1 MAGIEEMRFRYSMTR
16 MPPMLKRCC
25 SSMIIIFGLLC
36 ASSICLA
43 KETSSPLHVGIS
55 PFTPFVI
62 IKGDKIEGY
71 SIDLWTK
78 IAAELQVDYRFLQST
93 GVSDKLKN
101 LVEMRTDVAI
111 GGISITEERER
122 KIDFSHPYFHTGL
135 GILVQKR
142 SSLSVAKLL
151 RTFLTKKRLTII
163 GSFLLFVFIAGN
175 IIWMV
180 ERRQDS
186 GKRSFNRRYLPGIF
200 EGMYWAIVTA
210 STVGYGD
217 RVPRSWA
224 GRVLAILLIISFL
237 PFFAYFIAKL
247 SSDITLH
254 ELQTTINSPK
264 DLVDKRVGVV
274 AGTTSD
280 DYVSNLNID
289 AISFDRIDKAYD
301 WLLEDKL
308 DAVVYDRPN
317 LLYFARTKGH
327 LKAEVVGKV
336 FAPQDYGMATHQ
348 GSELREQINRAILS
362 LIEKG
367 QMAIIHK
374 KWFGSEP

>member
-1 MAGIEEMRFRYSMTR
+1 
-16 MPPMLKRCC
+16 MPHTSKKIRRCC
-25 SSMIIIFGLLC
+25 IFIFSTFVMVSVSAIC
-36 ASSICLA
+36 FASDI
-43 KETSSPLHVGIS
+43 SSPLRIGIS

-62 IKGDKIEGY
+62 IKGDKIDGY
-71 SIDLWTK
+71 SIDLWK
-78 IAAELQVDYRFLQST
+78 KVAEELDLDYRFVTSP
-93 GVSDKLKN
+93 GVSGKLKN
-101 LVEMRTDVAI
+101 LMEKRTDVAI

-122 KIDFSHPYFHTGL
+122 KIDFTHPYFHTGL
-135 GILVQKR
+135 GILVQKK
-142 SSLSVAKLL
+142 SSLSVGKLI
-151 RTFLTKKRLTII
+151 RTFLTINRLTII
-163 GSFLLFVFIAGN
+163 GSFLLMVFIAGN

-180 ERRQDS
+180 ERKQDS
-186 GKRSFNRRYLPGIF
+186 GKRSFNRQYLPGIF

-274 AGTTSD
+274 YGTTS
-280 DYVSNLNID
+280 YEYISNLNTDSFSFEKID
-289 AISFDRIDKAYD
+289 QAYD
-301 WLLEDKL
+301 WLLNDKL

-317 LLYFARTKGH
+317 LLYFAQTKG
-327 LKAEVVGKV
+327 KEKVEVVGKI
-336 FAPQDYGMATHQ
+336 FAPQDYGMASLQ
-348 GSELREQINRAILS
+348 GSELREIINRAILS
-362 LIEKG
+362 IIENG
-367 QMAIIHK
+367 QMDEIHK

>member
-1 MAGIEEMRFRYSMTR
+1 MVSFAINHVFSILQTSIQIR
-16 MPPMLKRCC
+16 RCC
-25 SSMIIIFGLLC
+25 FLFFSTLVMVSVFAICF
-36 ASSICLA
+36 ASDI
-43 KETSSPLHVGIS
+43 SSPLRVGIS
-55 PFTPFVI
+55 PFTPFVM
-62 IKGDKIEGY
+62 IKGDKIDGY
-71 SIDLWTK
+71 SIDLWKK
-78 IAAELQVDYRFLQST
+78 IAEQLDLDYRFVKSP
-93 GVSDKLKN
+93 GVSGKLQN
-101 LVEMRTDVAI
+101 LMEKRTDVAI

-122 KIDFSHPYFHTGL
+122 KIDFTHPYFNTGL
-135 GILVQKR
+135 GILVQKK
-142 SSLSVAKLL
+142 SSLSVSKLI
-151 RTFLTKKRLTII
+151 RTFLTINRLTII
-163 GSFLLFVFIAGN
+163 GSFLLMVFIAGN

-180 ERRQDS
+180 ERKQDS
-186 GKRSFNRRYLPGIF
+186 GKRSFNRQYLPGIF

-274 AGTTSD
+274 HGTTSYD
-280 DYVSNLNID
+280 FVSNLNTNSV
-289 AISFDRIDKAYD
+289 SFDKIDQAYD
-301 WLLEDKL
+301 WLLKDKL

-317 LLYFARTKGH
+317 LLYFAQTKG
-327 LKAEVVGKV
+327 KEKVEVVGKV
-336 FAPQDYGMATHQ
+336 FAPQDYGMASLQ
-348 GSELREQINRAILS
+348 GSELREKINRAILS
-362 LIEKG
+362 IIENG
-367 QMAIIHK
+367 QMDEIHK